1 MFYTYTEEEERNI
14 RAEYNKKIQ
23 KLKDMNKELIKRL
36 SLFVNKGK
44 ICGIN
49 SYPMDPEFMYCDEC
63 SIKQFCEHEYKH
75 FSK

>member
-14 RAEYNKKIQ
+14 QVEYNKRIQ

-49 SYPMDPEFMYCDEC
+49 SYPMDPEMYCDKC